1 MKRSA
6 SASAERALPCLNS
19 NNCIEIE
26 KSLENKEKQFPVNAE
41 KFTKSNENLAK
52 NITTKENR

>member
-1 MKRSA
+1 MNRSA

-26 KSLENKEKQFPVNAE
+26 NSLKNSLNPMKS
-41 KFTKSNENLAK
+41 
-52 NITTKENR
+52 

>member
-1 MKRSA
+1 MNRSA

-26 KSLENKEKQFPVNAE
+26 NSFENKENNFQ
-41 KFTKSNENLAK
+41 
-52 NITTKENR
+52 